1 MPELPEVEVIRRDL
15 QNEVTGRTISRAE
28 VRDIPNSPRVIRRH
42 DGPPEFAGPLAGM
55 TINRLERRGKYLLFH
70 LDDHLVLVVHLGMSG
85 QLILSGDDQPFAA
98 HTHVV
103 LHFAGGGQLRY
114 VDPRTFGEMFVTE
127 ESELGEIPE
136 LARLGRDPIA
146 GEVPIDYLSSTFAR
160 RRTRIKPLLMDQ
172 TFICGLGNIYSDE
185 VLFLAGVRHD
195 RPTSA
200 VTESEARLLHEAIP
214 LVLRESIESR
224 GSSIADEQYRD
235 LYGEV
240 GSYQKRLRVYG
251 REGEP
256 CVRCGTPIERARW
269 SNRSTFYCPS
279 CQV

>member
-15 QNEVTGRTISRAE
+15 VQEVVGRTIARAE

-42 DGPPEFAGPLAGM
+42 PAPPEFAGPLEGR
-55 TINRLERRGKYLLFH
+55 TIQRLERRGKYLLFH

-85 QLILSGDDQPFAA
+85 QLILSDPGRPFAG

-103 LHFAGGGQLRY
+103 LHLSDGGELRY

-127 ESELGEIPE
+127 ESDLGEIPE
-136 LARLGRDPIA
+136 LTRLGLDPIA
-146 GEVPIDYLSSTFAR
+146 GDLPLDYLSSTFAR
-160 RRTRIKPLLMDQ
+160 RKTRIKPLLMDQ

-195 RPTSA
+195 RPTSE
-200 VTESEARLLHEAIP
+200 VTAAETELLHQAIP
-214 LVLRESIESR
+214 MVLLESIESR

-235 LYGEV
+235 AYGEL
-240 GSYQKRLRVYG
+240 GSYQNRLRVYG
-251 REGEP
+251 REAQP

-269 SNRSTFYCPS
+269 SNRSTFFCPR
-279 CQV
+279 CQA